1 MHTVFSDRFGLWRR
15 KLPVKV
21 DHQVAMLFADS
32 DDETRRFPQPPVAF
46 FQIGHRRARRLLSRR
61 GQEDEGR
68 AFRSQRSHQPGVSGS
83 EPVER
88 DSRFGKRN
96 TAAVSDYD
104 GARVGVGDLL

>member
-1 MHTVFSDRFGLWRR
+1 
-15 KLPVKV
+15 
-21 DHQVAMLFADS
+21 MLFADS